1 MAYRSKPIA
10 EGGLIPSQIGVGEAQ
25 VMPEIETSFL
35 EKSILQDKELELT
48 REKLEE
54 AKKIREAKAKKDI
67 KEDLEFKADYDKI
80 PNASQGPL
88 RTWTKAFRGWV
99 TDNQGTEN
107 YESNLA
113 FQREQGEI
121 MVAILKN
128 ENIDRG
134 VFDKA
139 KDEGKIVLNYEKLD
153 QLDDPKFYKEVASGE
168 FEEFST
174 KINDL
179 MTDVEIIEPLTDVQK
194 GFAAGKLA
202 NEVPVKTKE
211 VSTGKDQ
218 AGLETFTTVIENPEQ
233 YKKDLALFAEENW
246 KNSKAMQYYYPDKQ
260 DWVDLVYKSR
270 PQLSSKPTRRKPV
283 VQKGKTGWNKKGGYG
298 EVGDFIFTPRTT
310 IIAGTE
316 PVTEHEITGV
326 QTTKGFPWLEITKE
340 EITKEPGTP
349 SREVQ
354 DYTISP
360 LKKGS
365 SLTKKMNILNPENP
379 KESITVQPTRL
390 RKDGENWFVMAD
402 YDNDTMIIPFGTI
415 SEESLAE
422 LGITVDLLEEW
433 EGQRLSGGSTA
444 PRTTGGTEK
453 DPLGIN

>member
-67 KEDLEFKADYDKI
+67 KEDLEFKADYDKL
-80 PNASQGPL
+80 PRASLGPL

-168 FEEFST
+168 FEAFST

-202 NEVPVKTKE
+202 EKVPVKTKE

-218 AGLETFTTVIENPEQ
+218 AGLETF
-233 YKKDLALFAEENW
+233 
-246 KNSKAMQYYYPDKQ
+246 
-260 DWVDLVYKSR
+260 R
-270 PQLSSKPTRRKPV
+270 
-283 VQKGKTGWNKKGGYG
+283 
-298 EVGDFIFTPRTT
+298 
-310 IIAGTE
+310 
-316 PVTEHEITGV
+316 
-326 QTTKGFPWLEITKE
+326 
-340 EITKEPGTP
+340 
-349 SREVQ
+349 
-354 DYTISP
+354 
-360 LKKGS
+360 
-365 SLTKKMNILNPENP
+365 
-379 KESITVQPTRL
+379 
-390 RKDGENWFVMAD
+390 
-402 YDNDTMIIPFGTI
+402 
-415 SEESLAE
+415 SEEHTSE
-422 LGITVDLLEEW
+422 L
-433 EGQRLSGGSTA
+433 QSH
-444 PRTTGGTEK
+444 
-453 DPLGIN
+453 